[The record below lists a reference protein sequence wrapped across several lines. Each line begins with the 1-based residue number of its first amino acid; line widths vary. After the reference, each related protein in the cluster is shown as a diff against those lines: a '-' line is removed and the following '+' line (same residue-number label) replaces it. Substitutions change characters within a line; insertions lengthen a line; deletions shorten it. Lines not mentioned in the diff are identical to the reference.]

1 MDMVAFYEGW
11 LGACREM
18 DKAVDFELDKLEKQL
33 HKDSHDMARWRAF
46 LTVRAILTGV
56 RTQPVVPRREP
67 NNDD

>member
-33 HKDSHDMARWRAF
+33 HKDSVDIARWRAF
-46 LTVRAILTGV
+46 LTVRAMLTEV
-56 RTQPVVPRREP
+56 RTTPVVPGRGQ

>member
-33 HKDSHDMARWRAF
+33 HKDSCDIARWRAF
-46 LTVRAILTGV
+46 LTVRAMLTQT
-56 RTQPVVPRREP
+56 RTSAVVPRKEP
-67 NNDD
+67 SNDD

>member
-11 LGACREM
+11 LGACREI

-33 HKDSHDMARWRAF
+33 HKDSVDIARWRAF
-46 LTVRAILTGV
+46 LTVRAMLTEV
-56 RTQPVVPRREP
+56 RTTPVVPRREQ

>member
-33 HKDSHDMARWRAF
+33 HKDSVDIARWRAF
-46 LTVRAILTGV
+46 LTVRAMLTEV
-56 RTQPVVPRREP
+56 RTTPVVPRREQ

>member
-1 MDMVAFYEGW
+1 
-11 LGACREM
+11 M

-46 LTVRAILTGV
+46 LTVRAILTEA
-56 RTQPVVPRREP
+56 RTSPVAPRREP